1 MAEKKATQER
11 VGTMATLT
19 FSLPQAMRDFIEKQV
34 EEGGFGTVSEYL
46 RSLVRED
53 QKRKARA
60 AVEQALLE
68 GLNSGV
74 AAEWG
79 AEDRRAVEEEI
90 KRRIER
96 MKAG

>member
-1 MAEKKATQER
+1 
-11 VGTMATLT
+11 MATLT
-19 FSLPQAMRDFIEKQV
+19 FSLPQAMREFIEKQV

-74 AAEWG
+74 AGVADSDYWRNKKAELL
-79 AEDRRAVEEEI
+79 RKHQHR
-90 KRRIER
+90 
-96 MKAG
+96 KAG

>member
-1 MAEKKATQER
+1 
-11 VGTMATLT
+11 MATLT
-19 FSLPQAMRDFIEKQV
+19 FSLPQAMREFIEKQV

-60 AVEQALLE
+60 GVEQALLE
-68 GLNSGV
+68 GLSGGV

-79 AEDRRAVEEEI
+79 AEDRRAGEEDI